1 LLPAFLLSYAP
12 ELCLG
17 RFPLQVSLGS
27 IPLPMLGRGGL
38 TTLVPLQLIIIAVVM
53 STLIGIVAG
62 LMPARAAS
70 KLNPVE
76 ALRYE

>member
-1 LLPAFLLSYAP
+1 
-12 ELCLG
+12 
-17 RFPLQVSLGS
+17 
-27 IPLPMLGRGGL
+27 MLGRGGL